1 MLFEIYLRKGDN
13 IVRVIPSE
21 LLLLLDRLFRHNDK
35 VNPIYYFNKSYLVY
49 L

>member
-13 IVRVIPSE
+13 IVRVIPLE
-21 LLLLLDRLFRHNDK
+21 LLLDRLFRHNDK
-35 VNPIYYFNKSYLVY
+35 VNPIYYFNKSFRVY